1 MMSHLPPTPE
11 VEALLLDGAVNLLAA
26 VTILILGWAAA
37 RWAAR
42 WTRRGLGRLTHFDQ
56 TLTPLLATL
65 VRYAILAA
73 AIIAVLERFGVATTS
88 LIAVL
93 GAAGLAI
100 GLALQGTL
108 SNVAAGVML
117 LLLRPFRIGENI
129 QAAGRSGTVREIGL
143 FTTILIADD
152 LSFVSVPN
160 ASIFGGVIV
169 NNSREPFKL
178 INITVSI
185 DFSND
190 VDEAQKIVL
199 DVLNADRRVL
209 KTPPPKTGVA
219 ALHEYS
225 IDLVVRCAVANA
237 DQEAVLFAIQREIKN
252 RFRDAGIA
260 IPARRQATT
269 VRAEPQQ
276 ANGTIGAARQSAH

>member
-1 MMSHLPPTPE
+1 MFSHLPP
-11 VEALLLDGAVNLLAA
+11 VSEAETLALDGAVNLVCA
-26 VTILILGWAAA
+26 VVILILGWTLAQ
-37 RWAAR
+37 WAGR
-42 WTRRGLGRLTHFDQ
+42 WTRRGLGRIAHFDQ
-56 TLTPLLATL
+56 TLTPLLASL
-65 VRYAILAA
+65 LRYTIVILAVV
-73 AIIAVLERFGVATTS
+73 AVLERFGVATTS

-117 LLLRPFRIGENI
+117 LLLRPFRAGDNI
-129 QAAGRSGTVREIGL
+129 QAAGKSGTVREVGL

-152 LSFVSVPN
+152 LSYVSVPN
-160 ASIFGGVIV
+160 AAIFSGVIV

-178 INITVSI
+178 INVTVSI

-199 DVLNADRRVL
+199 DVLNGDRRIL
-209 KTPPPKTGVA
+209 KTPAPKTGIA

-225 IDLVVRCAVANA
+225 IDIVVRCAVCNA
-237 DQEAVLFAIQREIKN
+237 DQEAVLFSIQREIKN

-269 VRAEPQQ
+269 TRAEPQV
-276 ANGTIGAARQSAH
+276 GGSAASAGRTAH

>member
-1 MMSHLPPTPE
+1 MISHLPPTPE
-11 VEALLLDGAVNLLAA
+11 LESLLLDGAVNLLAA
-26 VTILILGWAAA
+26 VTILILGWGAA
-37 RWAAR
+37 RWASR
-42 WTRRGLGRLTHFDQ
+42 WTRRGLGRISHFDQ

-65 VRYAILAA
+65 VRYAIL
-73 AIIAVLERFGVATTS
+73 IVSVIAVLERFGVATTS

-93 GAAGLAI
+93 GAAGLAV

-117 LLLRPFRIGENI
+117 LLLRPFRVGEYI

-143 FTTILIADD
+143 FTTIMIGDD

-160 ASIFGGVIV
+160 ASIFSGVIV
-169 NNSREPFKL
+169 NSSREPFKL

-199 DVLNADRRVL
+199 DVLNGDRRVL
-209 KTPPPKTGVA
+209 KTPPPATGIA

-225 IDLVVRCAVANA
+225 IDLVVRCAVCNA

-269 VRAEPQQ
+269 ARAEPKS
-276 ANGTIGAARQSAH
+276 NGATAAAAQTAH